1 MSPWHGTATTALACA
16 GGLNILWL
24 RSTKL
29 WAAHVKITRHR
40 PCADDRPSME
50 HESED
55 TGAKIQPSREA
66 ELAGASEITST
77 LDIDT
82 LDVVNQ

>member
-1 MSPWHGTATTALACA
+1 
-16 GGLNILWL
+16 
-24 RSTKL
+24 
-29 WAAHVKITRHR
+29 
-40 PCADDRPSME
+40 ME